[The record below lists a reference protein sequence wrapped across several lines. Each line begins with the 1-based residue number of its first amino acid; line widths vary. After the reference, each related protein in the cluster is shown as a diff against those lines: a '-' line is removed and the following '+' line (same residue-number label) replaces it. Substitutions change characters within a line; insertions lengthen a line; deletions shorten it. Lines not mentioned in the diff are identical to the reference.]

1 MNNREYWSRRFEDL
15 KNEQMKRAELT
26 AAQLKKLYEQA
37 LRDAQ
42 DEVLAWYQRYARE
55 NNLSLQEARKQ
66 LDTRELKA
74 FHLTLEEFKRLAKQ
88 KNLSPEYRRM
98 LDNASI
104 RVRLDRSQALM
115 IKLRDIIEKL
125 AKEQQVRMEEVL
137 KKTYEDSYYKAAYE
151 TQKVTGYAPLNGI
164 QEETVRKVL
173 SKPWAADGRDFSARI
188 WGQRDQLV
196 NALQIE
202 VTRCLISHKGTG
214 TMAKRIAKR
223 FNTSFSNAS
232 RLVETE
238 VAYFQ
243 ERGRLDTFAALG
255 VKQVRLLAV
264 LDNRT
269 SETCQELD
277 GKIVAL
283 KDAEPGVTTPPF
295 HCYCR
300 TTIVPVSEFDT
311 EDSNRAARDPLTG
324 KTVQVP
330 GDLTYKEWYN
340 KYIKKDSEP
349 DVTESL
355 KAIGVTVDLSALPD
369 DIRKANLSETVAV
382 ARANP
387 KLLQYIKQYGMTLRT
402 GNLPTAFGQ
411 TEADPR
417 PQKGALT
424 VRLNAASFQNMQHIQ
439 ESVAEQARIG
449 FKMPAAAEQAVH
461 YTLSHELGHALQFV
475 VLYERTADEP
485 AWGIREAFTKQAA
498 VIRKEVLKCAKE
510 IDATVN
516 TRTYKQ
522 YLSRYGQTNDFE
534 FFAECHANMRCGAP
548 NVLGKALKLWL
559 ERWNGDERK
568 GEL

>member
-1 MNNREYWSRRFEDL
+1 MNNQEYWSRRFEDL

-55 NNLSLQEARKQ
+55 NSLSLQEARKQ
-66 LDTRELKA
+66 LDARELKA
-74 FHLTLEEFKRLAKQ
+74 FRLTLEEFKRLAKQ

-104 RVRLDRSQALM
+104 RVRLDRNQALM

-188 WGQRDQLV
+188 WGQRDTLV

-223 FNTSFSNAS
+223 FNTSFANAS

-255 VKQVRLLAV
+255 VEQIRLLAV

-311 EDSNRAARDPLTG
+311 EDSTRAARDPLTG
-324 KTVQVP
+324 KTVSVP

-340 KYIKKDSEP
+340 EYVKGKGNNADNKHVGNFESALQNIYNRALKHGHKTGTEGLFWINKDGSDAFEP
-349 DVTESL
+349 LTGTSNRVVFTHELIEFLDAANEGTLHCVHNHPGSSSFSI
-355 KAIGVTVDLSALPD
+355 ADLSVMCRFPAIDTMYVIGHDGTEYTCSVCGGKRVHPI
-369 DIRKANLSETVAV
+369 DIESSYRAYQEELRSKYTQMYANGATQKETWKEHSNEIVEKIA
-382 ARANP
+382 
-387 KLLQYIKQYGMTLRT
+387 KQY
-402 GNLPTAFGQ
+402 
-411 TEADPR
+411 DW
-417 PQKGALT
+417 K
-424 VRLNAASFQNMQHIQ
+424 
-439 ESVAEQARIG
+439 
-449 FKMPAAAEQAVH
+449 
-461 YTLSHELGHALQFV
+461 YT
-475 VLYERTADEP
+475 
-485 AWGIREAFTKQAA
+485 
-498 VIRKEVLKCAKE
+498 RKSSK
-510 IDATVN
+510 
-516 TRTYKQ
+516 
-522 YLSRYGQTNDFE
+522 
-534 FFAECHANMRCGAP
+534 
-548 NVLGKALKLWL
+548 
-559 ERWNGDERK
+559 
-568 GEL
+568 

>member
-1 MNNREYWSRRFEDL
+1 MNNQEYWSRRFEDL

-223 FNTSFSNAS
+223 FNTSFANAS

-238 VAYFQ
+238 VAYIQ
-243 ERGRLDTFAALG
+243 ERGALDSFAALG
-255 VKQVRLLAV
+255 VEQVKLLAV

-269 SETCQELD
+269 SEICQELD
-277 GKIVAL
+277 GKIVDL

-300 TTIVPVSEFDT
+300 TTVIPVSEFDT
-311 EDSNRAARDPLTG
+311 EESTRAARDPLTG

-340 KYIKKDSEP
+340 EYVKPTTKP
-349 DVTESL
+349 
-355 KAIGVTVDLSALPD
+355 
-369 DIRKANLSETVAV
+369 
-382 ARANP
+382 
-387 KLLQYIKQYGMTLRT
+387 T
-402 GNLPTAFGQ
+402 G
-411 TEADPR
+411 
-417 PQKGALT
+417 KG
-424 VRLNAASFQNMQHIQ
+424 
-439 ESVAEQARIG
+439 
-449 FKMPAAAEQAVH
+449 
-461 YTLSHELGHALQFV
+461 
-475 VLYERTADEP
+475 
-485 AWGIREAFTKQAA
+485 
-498 VIRKEVLKCAKE
+498 
-510 IDATVN
+510 
-516 TRTYKQ
+516 TYKFTENGKIIPTVTA
-522 YLSRYGQTNDFE
+522 SKTKRYSPT
-534 FFAECHANMRCGAP
+534 
-548 NVLGKALKLWL
+548 
-559 ERWNGDERK
+559 RK
-568 GEL
+568 GEPNAVIEFFTQRGKQRNIHVYDENGFIAKWFHMGAHGNAKNHPYGARGEHVHDFSISDNPKKNRRELSENEYILMGGSKDG